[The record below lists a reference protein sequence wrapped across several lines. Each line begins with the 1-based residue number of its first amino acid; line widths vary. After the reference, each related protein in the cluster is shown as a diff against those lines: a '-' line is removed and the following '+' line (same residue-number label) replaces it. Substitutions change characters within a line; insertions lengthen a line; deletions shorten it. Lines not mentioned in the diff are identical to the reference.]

1 MLTTTLPPAIRGL
14 VIPFEPKEIEAFFVL
29 RRQRAQSLEAKRRNM
44 TRQFSEV
51 LYRRAVQERVI
62 RMVLDYYHDALAL
75 RLREVDELY
84 RGVIVQKFSIRR
96 NRKAGE
102 GHYVIRLIY
111 RVDSDSEAWLQVFSF
126 VRTSTG
132 VCGGLQATLTSA
144 GRRFYAE

>member
-1 MLTTTLPPAIRGL
+1 
-14 VIPFEPKEIEAFFVL
+14 
-29 RRQRAQSLEAKRRNM
+29 
-44 TRQFSEV
+44 
-51 LYRRAVQERVI
+51 
-62 RMVLDYYHDALAL
+62 MVLDYYHDALAL